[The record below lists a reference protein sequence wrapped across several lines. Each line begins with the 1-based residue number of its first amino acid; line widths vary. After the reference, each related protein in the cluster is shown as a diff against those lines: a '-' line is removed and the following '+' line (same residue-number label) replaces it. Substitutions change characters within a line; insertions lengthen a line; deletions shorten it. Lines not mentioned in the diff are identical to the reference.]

1 MPCLRDRPAWLSQE
15 QRGEQHRLTCLQG
28 AQHQMAYCWERWLR
42 VAASAVTRLLPTS
55 LYPSSRW
62 LLQGRGGQWPHCR
75 CSQGA
80 HRRWTSA
87 HSAGSGLSS
96 ILSPH
101 SQDTSISRCPPLQG
115 LAVVSESHPNF
126 KNKSISRVPGTFCQL
141 EQHFYS
147 VYPTRY
153 VHASQSTHRHSCTH
167 TLR

>member
-1 MPCLRDRPAWLSQE
+1 MPCLHDRPAWLSQE

-28 AQHQMAYCWERWLR
+28 AQHQMAYCWEPWLR

-55 LYPSSRW
+55 LYPSSWW

-101 SQDTSISRCPPLQG
+101 SQDTSVSRCPPLQG

-126 KNKSISRVPGTFCQL
+126 KEQKHLSSSRDILSVGTAFL
-141 EQHFYS
+141 
-147 VYPTRY
+147 
-153 VHASQSTHRHSCTH
+153 
-167 TLR
+167 